1 MTGETYTIE
10 LMREKNAVLCGDGS
24 GGTALSTSGAAGFD
38 GFGSMMQILELM
50 ARRETSLSALAAMLP
65 RYHIIKRTI
74 PCRSVHVYAA
84 TKKLIKLFPDAEFS
98 NLDGLR
104 FDWEDGWVHI
114 RPSKTEPSL
123 RMILEWKTRAAAEEK
138 AMNVI
143 SMIERVVGE

>member
-1 MTGETYTIE
+1 
-10 LMREKNAVLCGDGS
+10 
-24 GGTALSTSGAAGFD
+24 
-38 GFGSMMQILELM
+38 MMQILELM